1 VAHADT
7 TEFNGTHYP
16 AWNGSPFDRGTA
28 DSWYSRPKSPHYYP
42 NGTGNDPKIV
52 PPHQGYGGTPTAS
65 MKPSEVE
72 AYYAGYEY
80 NEQSGGKKD
89 WE

>member
-1 VAHADT
+1 MQGKT
-7 TEFNGTHYP
+7 TEFNGKHYP
-16 AWNGSPFDRGTA
+16 SWHGSPFDRGGM
-28 DSWYSRPKSPHYYP
+28 DSWYDRPQSPHYWP
-42 NGTGNDPKIV
+42 DGTMHGDKIV
-52 PPHQGYGGTPTAS
+52 PPK

-72 AYYAGYEY
+72 SYLAGYEY